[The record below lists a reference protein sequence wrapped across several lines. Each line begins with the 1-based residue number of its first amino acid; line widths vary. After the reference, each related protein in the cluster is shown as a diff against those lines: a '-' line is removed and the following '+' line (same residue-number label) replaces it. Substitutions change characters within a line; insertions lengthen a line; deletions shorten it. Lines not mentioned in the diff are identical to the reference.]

1 MLNEFKEYL
10 FLVVDHETKGVLTKC
25 ASASIANSVSKGIL
39 NSSAMA
45 VNFPYFRNNHS
56 VNNYHL
62 DTSLNYKL
70 VRAIKLEFSNLQP
83 PTSDAQMYEIVEKT
97 NSGRNFDLVELESVN
112 EAWLEKRKL
121 ANYRSEKIKLLE
133 SVCER
138 YMTRLKKFTADDL
151 FFQYLTTQFP
161 LVNIEKNKFPPSI
174 IEWAEIQNISPIS
187 AYQELKMDYESTNIS
202 IMRIH
207 AIWNKYVDKIN
218 DLKLNDLTE
227 SYVFSLLETELRDGQ
242 K

>member
-1 MLNEFKEYL
+1 
-10 FLVVDHETKGVLTKC
+10 
-25 ASASIANSVSKGIL
+25 
-39 NSSAMA
+39 
-45 VNFPYFRNNHS
+45 
-56 VNNYHL
+56 
-62 DTSLNYKL
+62 
-70 VRAIKLEFSNLQP
+70 
-83 PTSDAQMYEIVEKT
+83 
-97 NSGRNFDLVELESVN
+97 
-112 EAWLEKRKL
+112 
-121 ANYRSEKIKLLE
+121 
-133 SVCER
+133 
-138 YMTRLKKFTADDL
+138 MTRLKKFTADDL